1 MLEPKRE
8 INGYRRFRGYDYS
21 RGATLFV
28 TIVTAPRQNV
38 FGRVVDDR
46 VELNDCGRAA
56 EETFRL
62 EMKRNP
68 TLNVME
74 YVIMPDHVHFMIHV
88 RAGSK
93 EPLRQIGQFVANFK
107 RWTKY
112 KVEKLGVTGFGW
124 QENYHDW
131 ICLSREGMDAV
142 AKYIKNNPLKWSLMH
157 GANPPLKVSEP
168 LAHSRF
174 PVGEWWSG
182 VGQTELLEGRIAA
195 IRLSRR
201 IPEQEFPVV
210 VARMIAA
217 CEKGYTLASTFIS
230 PCERAVASEL
240 IRREIPFIKMVPD
253 QLAMVYR
260 PKDDEPILFGKGL
273 YLLLSRVAPEGE
285 SRYDAWHGINAAL
298 AKMAEQNGVSLY
310 VALRGGK
317 LVWQFSPMS

>member
-1 MLEPKRE
+1 MLKPKKE
-8 INGYRRFRGYDYS
+8 LKGYRRFRGYDYS

-56 EETFRL
+56 EETFQL

-68 TLNVME
+68 ALNVME
-74 YVIMPDHVHFMIHV
+74 CVIMPDHVHFMVHV
-88 RAGSK
+88 RAGSNQ
-93 EPLRQIGQFVANFK
+93 PLRQIGQFVANFK

-168 LAHSRF
+168 H
-174 PVGEWWSG
+174 
-182 VGQTELLEGRIAA
+182 
-195 IRLSRR
+195 
-201 IPEQEFPVV
+201 
-210 VARMIAA
+210 
-217 CEKGYTLASTFIS
+217 
-230 PCERAVASEL
+230 EL

-260 PKDDEPILFGKGL
+260 PKDDEPILFGKGF

-310 VALRGGK
+310 VASRGGK
-317 LVWQFSPMS
+317 LVWQFSPLS

>member
-1 MLEPKRE
+1 MLKPKKE
-8 INGYRRFRGYDYS
+8 LNGYRRFRGYDYS

-28 TIVTAPRQNV
+28 TIVTAPRMMI

-46 VELNDCGRAA
+46 VELNDCGQAA
-56 EETFRL
+56 EETFQL

-68 TLNVME
+68 ALNVME
-74 YVIMPDHVHFMIHV
+74 CVIMPDHVHFMVHV
-88 RAGSK
+88 RAGSNH
-93 EPLRQIGQFVANFK
+93 PLRQIGQFVANFK

-168 LAHSRF
+168 LAHDRF

-182 VGQTELLEGRIAA
+182 VGQTELLEEKIAA

-201 IPEQEFPVV
+201 IPEQDFPPV
-210 VARMIAA
+210 VARLMDA

-230 PCERAVASEL
+230 PCERAVAHEL

-298 AKMAEQNGVSLY
+298 ANMAEQNGVSLY
-310 VALRGGK
+310 VASRGGK
-317 LVWQFSPMS
+317 LVWQFSPLS

>member
-1 MLEPKRE
+1 MLKSKKELK
-8 INGYRRFRGYDYS
+8 GYCRFHGYDYS

-28 TIVTAPRQNV
+28 TIVTAPRQMI

-56 EETFRL
+56 DETFRL

-68 TLNVME
+68 ALNVMAF
-74 YVIMPDHVHFMIHV
+74 VIMPDHVHFMIHV
-88 RAGSK
+88 RAGSN

-142 AKYIKNNPLKWSLMH
+142 EKYIKNNPLKWSLMH
-157 GANPPLKVSEP
+157 GANPPLKVAEP
-168 LAHSRF
+168 LSHNRF

-182 VGQTELLEGRIAA
+182 VGSTDLLDGKIAA

-201 IPEQEFPVV
+201 IPEHDFQ
-210 VARMIAA
+210 R
-217 CEKGYTLASTFIS
+217 
-230 PCERAVASEL
+230 
-240 IRREIPFIKMVPD
+240 
-253 QLAMVYR
+253 
-260 PKDDEPILFGKGL
+260 
-273 YLLLSRVAPEGE
+273 
-285 SRYDAWHGINAAL
+285 
-298 AKMAEQNGVSLY
+298 
-310 VALRGGK
+310 
-317 LVWQFSPMS
+317 